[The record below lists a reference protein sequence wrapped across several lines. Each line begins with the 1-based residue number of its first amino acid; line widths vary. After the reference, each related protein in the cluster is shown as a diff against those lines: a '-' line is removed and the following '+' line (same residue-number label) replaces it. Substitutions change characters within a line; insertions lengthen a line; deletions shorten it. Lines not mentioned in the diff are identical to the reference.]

1 MDFLYAILK
10 GILQGATEFIPV
22 SSSAH
27 LVLFRYLIQTLGM
40 EDAVP
45 PALVDEFFDIAL
57 HIGTL
62 LAVVIYFRAEIG
74 RFIQSLLSKQVYT
87 VDSTGQLWR
96 TKPLLIGIVVA
107 FLTTSFFSLMGL
119 KGSEVVMKGLSGV
132 AMLQGIPDLTQFYIQ
147 YPLFVA
153 INLLVTGGF
162 LWFAEA
168 NTRNSPLLSKHS
180 PKAVYLL
187 PIRAFNIG
195 IAQSAAALFRGISRS
210 GSTMA
215 MGVLMGL
222 TRQQAARF
230 SFWVS
235 IPIFFS
241 AALYELM
248 KLTQHHIA
256 LDTLPWLPILAGVAA
271 SFITG
276 YACIAWLLS
285 ILAKFPLSLFSYYCW
300 GVGLFMIWF
309 ISR

>member
-1 MDFLYAILK
+1 MDLLYAIFK
-10 GILQGATEFIPV
+10 GVLQGATEFIPV

-27 LVLFRYLIQTLGM
+27 LVLFRYLIQTFGL
-40 EDAVP
+40 ENRVP
-45 PALVDEFFDIAL
+45 NPFVDEFFDIAL

-62 LAVVIYFRAEIG
+62 LAVVIYFREEIQ
-74 RFIQSLLSKQVYT
+74 RFIHSVLNRQVYT
-87 VDSTGQLWR
+87 IDATGQAWR

-107 FLTTSFFSLMGL
+107 FFTTSFFALIGL
-119 KGSEVVMKGLSGV
+119 KGSEVLIQRLPQV
-132 AMLQGIPDLTQFYIQ
+132 AILQGVSDLTQFYIE
-147 YPLFVA
+147 YPVFVA
-153 INLLVTGGF
+153 LNLLITGGF
-162 LWFAEA
+162 LWFAESS
-168 NTRNSPLLSKHS
+168 TQGSSLLPKPT

-195 IAQSAAALFRGISRS
+195 VAQSAAALFRGISRS

-235 IPIFFS
+235 IPIFCS

-248 KLTQHHIA
+248 KLTQHNIA
-256 LDTLPWLPILAGVAA
+256 LDTLPWFPIIVGVLA

-285 ILAKFPLSLFSYYCW
+285 ILARFPLSLFSYYCW

-309 ISR
+309 ILR